1 MFKIGD
7 FSRLTSISIRMLRF
21 YDQNDILKPVF
32 IDEESGYRYYR
43 REQIFEASQVR
54 FLRDIG
60 LSTARIKEILE
71 NYQNAEEVQKY
82 LEIQLIELRE
92 EAKKIDTRIKMI
104 ETAKQILVK
113 EDMFMN
119 YQVEI
124 KTIPAIYAVTK
135 RGIIPSYEN
144 EHLMWMGMTKELQA
158 LQLDLPYTK
167 DKQTRC
173 YFHDEG
179 FKESEVDVEIA
190 ASIQPGQYQDTENL
204 KFKELPETRV
214 ASITFKG
221 DYSQC
226 TDVSMALSAW
236 FAGHDYEI
244 NGCQFAIYRVGYMAT
259 QNPNEFVTEICW
271 PIK

>member
-21 YDQNDILKPVF
+21 YDQNDILKPVY

-60 LSTARIKEILE
+60 FSTARIKAIRE
-71 NYQNAEEVQKY
+71 NYKNAEEIEKY
-82 LEIQLIELRE
+82 LEIQLIQLKE
-92 EAKKIDTRIKMI
+92 EADKIDSRIKMI
-104 ETAKQILVK
+104 QLAKRILTK

-119 YQVEI
+119 YEVEI
-124 KTIPAIYAVTK
+124 KTIPAIYAVTR
-135 RGIIPSYEN
+135 RGIIPNYES
-144 EHLMWMGMTKELQA
+144 EHLMWMGMTQELQA
-158 LQLDLPYTK
+158 LHRDLPYTE

-173 YFHDEG
+173 YFYDEG
-179 FKESEVDVEIA
+179 FKEADVDVEIA

-214 ASITFKG
+214 ASITFRG
-221 DYSQC
+221 DYHQC
-226 TDVSMALSAW
+226 TDVSLALSAW
-236 FAGHDYEI
+236 FGEHDYEI
-244 NGCQFAIYRVGYMAT
+244 NGCQFAIYRVGYMAS
-259 QNPNEFVTEICW
+259 QNPEDFVTEICW